1 MLKLLPRQLK
11 IVDAITTRKQ
21 VLVVAPMGAGK
32 TLATL
37 ASIASMI
44 YSERVKHI
52 LIVGPKRV
60 ASSVWEQE
68 AEAFNLGLHI
78 KYCKNRAD
86 LLLFLNDGASHHIC
100 VYSVTRIEEVPH
112 GFWDVVIMDESTLF
126 KNHKAKRSK
135 EIRRICNK
143 VPCRVELSGT
153 PIHNGYEGL
162 WHQCFL
168 LDGGK
173 ALGKT
178 LGEFRRR
185 YMIEAYKVN
194 GVVSIYKI
202 DPQRISQLIEDCRH
216 LIFVVADEI
225 DLPPILEKTVRVKM
239 PAMRQ
244 KQYKQF
250 EQDYIVQFERETSK
264 SAFST
269 TENIVA
275 FSRVSLGMKLRQFA
289 SGFMYNDDS
298 HETWIEVH
306 REKIEALRELHE
318 THDGPILVTYQFQSE
333 YAELLK
339 AFPAARR
346 LQTNA
351 DIEDW
356 NARRIPIGLVHP
368 MSCGHGLNLQKGG
381 CVLVWFSLTYDA
393 ELYAQLNK
401 RLHRPGQRDTVSVI
415 HLIAEGTID
424 EKLLKILHA
433 KEDHAKRFEQDG

>member
-1 MLKLLPRQLK
+1 MIKLLPRQLK
-11 IVDAITTRKQ
+11 IVDAITKRRQ

-37 ASIASMI
+37 SAIASKI
-44 YSERVKHI
+44 YTDHIKHI
-52 LIVGPKRV
+52 LIIGPKRV

-68 AEAFNLGLHI
+68 AKAFGLGLNI
-78 KYCKNRAD
+78 KFCKNRAD
-86 LLLFLNDGASHHIC
+86 LLLFLADGASHHIC

-112 GFWDVVIMDESTLF
+112 GFWDMVVMDESTLF

-135 EIRRICNK
+135 EIRRVCNK
-143 VPCRVELSGT
+143 VTCRVELSGT

-202 DPQRISQLIEDCRH
+202 DPQRIPQLVEDCRH
-216 LIFVVADEI
+216 LIFIVADEI
-225 DLPPILEKTVRVKM
+225 DLPPMLEKTIRVKM
-239 PAMRQ
+239 PVERQ

-250 EQDYIVQFERETSK
+250 EQDYIVQFEKETGK
-264 SAFST
+264 AAFASA
-269 TENIVA
+269 ENLVA

-289 SGFMYNDDS
+289 SGFIYNDDS
-298 HETWIEVH
+298 HETWIEAH

-318 THDGPILVTYQFQSE
+318 THDGPILVAYQFQSE
-333 YAELLK
+333 YAELRK
-339 AFPAARR
+339 AFPASRR
-346 LQTNA
+346 LQTND
-351 DIEDW
+351 DIDDW
-356 NARRIPIGLVHP
+356 NAGRIPIGLVHP
-368 MSCGHGLNLQKGG
+368 MSCGHGLNLQRGG
-381 CVLVWFSLTYDA
+381 NMLVWFSLTYDA

-401 RLHRPGQRDTVSVI
+401 RLHRPGQKDTVSVI
-415 HLIAEGTID
+415 HLLAEGTID
-424 EKLLKILHA
+424 EKILKILHK
-433 KEDHAKRFEQDG
+433 KEDNAERFESI